1 MRLILIILFL
11 HLFLVG
17 CGQKGPLFLPDADD
31 QIGVQ
36 DINKA

>member
-11 HLFLVG
+11 CLFLAG

-31 QIGVQ
+31 PVEQH
-36 DINKA
+36 D